1 MSNCKANETDR
12 KRAESIRR
20 QYISRDD
27 NKMEQLEKLDR
38 KVRLPGEIVSGIV
51 GILGALIMGA
61 GMSLIMVWA
70 DMRLG
75 LISVFPA

>member
-12 KRAESIRR
+12 KRAESIRL

-51 GILGALIMGA
+51 GILGALITDSRKKRYAAEIIRLSDDVM
-61 GMSLIMVWA
+61 A
-70 DMRLG
+70 D
-75 LISVFPA
+75 